1 MKIIKIIISVLFISL
16 FSYTFSSADD
26 CSKYDKLSK
35 DYAKCTSDKLKKETS
50 QKAEE
55 IKSKTAKKIEEGK
68 KKLKNFN
75 LKDKLKNLKIVK
87 HIKSLL
93 KNKMDFEN
101 KIKELKLIF
110 QKQNH
115 LLVLMLQQKLLAIYY
130 IFRDRFRFQKMVN

>member
-16 FSYTFSSADD
+16 ISYTFSSAED

-35 DYAKCTSDKLKKETS
+35 YYAKCTSDKLKKETS

-75 LKDKLKNLKIVK
+75 LKDKLNKFKNSKT
-87 HIKSLL
+87 H
-93 KNKMDFEN
+93 
-101 KIKELKLIF
+101 KEFSEK
-110 QKQNH
+110 
-115 LLVLMLQQKLLAIYY
+115 
-130 IFRDRFRFQKMVN
+130 

>member
-1 MKIIKIIISVLFISL
+1 MKIIKIIITVLFISL

-26 CSKYDKLSK
+26 CSKYGKLSK

-75 LKDKLKNLKIVK
+75 LKDKLNKFKNSKT
-87 HIKSLL
+87 H
-93 KNKMDFEN
+93 
-101 KIKELKLIF
+101 KEFSEK
-110 QKQNH
+110 
-115 LLVLMLQQKLLAIYY
+115 
-130 IFRDRFRFQKMVN
+130 